1 MSTAKTLIKIA
12 NPVRVQTRRSRSEMN
27 EFGRKMADVIEKS
40 EASGEKRM
48 SMEEIEREVIRR
60 RGGIYK

>member
-1 MSTAKTLIKIA
+1 MRTVTTITKKTNAAPLTA
-12 NPVRVQTRRSRSEMN
+12 RRPRSEMN
-27 EFGRKMADVIEKS
+27 EFGRKMADAMEKS

-48 SMEEIEREVIRR
+48 TMEEIELEVIRR